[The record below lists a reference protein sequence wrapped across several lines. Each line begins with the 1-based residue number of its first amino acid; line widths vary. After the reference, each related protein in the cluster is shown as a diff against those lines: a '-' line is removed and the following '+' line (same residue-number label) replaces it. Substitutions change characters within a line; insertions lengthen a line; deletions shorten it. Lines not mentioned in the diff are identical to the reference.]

1 MNWLHEH
8 RKGLVNLQQL
18 EGKGLLKTDAKKLKG
33 VENALSIRVPLTFY
47 EKNGAEKNGLEN
59 QEKLEN
65 FSPELLNQVIPLENE
80 LTFLQEELLD
90 PISDETFSPLEGLT
104 HRYADRVLLKPT
116 YHCGMYCRFCFRRYK
131 VSKPNLELSSINLSN
146 CFDYISKHS
155 EISEVILTGGDPL
168 TLSNK
173 KIFHI
178 LRKLDEIPHVKSIR
192 LHTRCLSAFPKR
204 ICAEFVSEVTQIN
217 TQVWFVSHVNSHK
230 EWNEQTFQALAS
242 LRKTG
247 MSLAA
252 QSVILRGVN
261 NCSSKLKQLFLMLY
275 ENGIVP
281 YYLHYPDLA
290 QGTNHFRIP
299 LSDAIEML
307 RSLRGNTPG
316 LALPNL
322 VVDIPGGHGKVLAD
336 SASAKLVSKQLSQEI
351 WAFESPISKKWIEVK
366 YPICENETYE
376 TSLF

>member
-1 MNWLHEH
+1 MNWLQEH

-18 EGKGLLKTDAKKLKG
+18 ENRGLLKTDPKKLKG
-33 VENALSIRVPLTFY
+33 VEDALSIRVPQTFL
-47 EKNGAEKNGLEN
+47 EKNGSEENGLEN
-59 QEKLEN
+59 QEKWEN
-65 FSPELLNQVIPLENE
+65 LSPELLNQVIPLENE
-80 LTFLQEELLD
+80 LNVLQEELLD
-90 PISDETFSPLEGLT
+90 PISDEAFSPLVGIT

-131 VSKPNLELSSINLSN
+131 VSKPNLELSSKNLSD
-146 CFDYISKHS
+146 CFDYISMHP
-155 EISEVILTGGDPL
+155 EICEVILTGGDPL

-178 LRKLDEIPHVKSIR
+178 LQTLDEIPHVKCIR

-204 ICAEFVSEVTQIN
+204 ICSEFLSEIAQIKTQI
-217 TQVWFVSHVNSHK
+217 WFVSHINSHK
-230 EWNEQTFQALAS
+230 EWNEETIRALAS

-252 QSVILRGVN
+252 QTVVLRGVN
-261 NCSSKLKQLFLMLY
+261 NCSIKLKQLFLMLY

-299 LSDAIEML
+299 LSESIEML

-322 VVDIPGGHGKVLAD
+322 VVDIPGGHGKILAD
-336 SASAKLVSKQLSQEI
+336 SASAKLVSKQLSQET
-351 WAFESPISKKWIEVK
+351 WEFESPISKKWIEVR
-366 YPICENETYE
+366 YPSCENETYE
-376 TSLF
+376 SSLF